1 MILFENRKEADM
13 DNNNEKRM
21 NALQIGRRIKKA
33 RTESGLTQ
41 RDVAQKVKVNPST
54 IMRYEKGTIMDIKI
68 PVVNA
73 IALALDV
80 NPSWLLGYDVPK
92 RAKNTMST
100 ESTSIRIPV
109 LGSVPAGIPL
119 EAIEDIEDWE
129 EIPREWTKGDK
140 DYFGLKIHGD
150 SMYPKYMDGDTIIL
164 RKADDC
170 ESGDECVVYVN
181 GYDATFK
188 KVIKKMDHIILQP
201 LNSEYEPIMIDN
213 NDENNPVKIVGIVV
227 ELRRKL

>member
-1 MILFENRKEADM
+1 M
-13 DNNNEKRM
+13 DRNEYEKKL
-21 NALQIGRRIKKA
+21 NALQVGKRIKEA

-54 IMRYEKGTIMDIKI
+54 IMRYEKGSIMDIKI
-68 PVVNA
+68 PVVNSIA
-73 IALALDV
+73 IALDV
-80 NPSWLLGYDVPK
+80 NPSWILGYDVPK
-92 RAKNTMST
+92 HAKNTTPAKASAV
-100 ESTSIRIPV
+100 RIPV

-119 EAIEDIEDWE
+119 EAIEDIVDWE
-129 EIPREWTKGDK
+129 DIPREWTKGGK
-140 DYFGLKIHGD
+140 EFFGLKIQGD
-150 SMYPKYMDGDTIIL
+150 SMYPKYMEGDTIIL

-188 KVIKKMDHIILQP
+188 KVIKKSDHIILQP
-201 LNSEYEPIMIDN
+201 LNSAYEPIMIDN
-213 NDENNPVKIVGIVV
+213 NDEEYPVKIVGVVV

>member
-1 MILFENRKEADM
+1 M

>member
-1 MILFENRKEADM
+1 M

-73 IALALDV
+73 IALSLDV

>member
-1 MILFENRKEADM
+1 
-13 DNNNEKRM
+13 
-21 NALQIGRRIKKA
+21 
-33 RTESGLTQ
+33 
-41 RDVAQKVKVNPST
+41 
-54 IMRYEKGTIMDIKI
+54 MDIKI